1 MSHPEVNGQE
11 VRPQEPK
18 HQHSGNSELRRPD
31 PKSPDSPP
39 FDSELVAERPKPRR
53 HLRAAHR
60 SPANI
65 ALVAVG
71 GAIGTG
77 LRYGLMLIML
87 PVHGV
92 PVAIFTVNVVGAF
105 ILGLLLETLSEF
117 GPDHG
122 WSRRLRLGIGTGV
135 LGGFT
140 TYSTLATDS
149 VTLALASP
157 VIALAYGVST
167 VVIGGVASAVGIAV
181 ARHLVRPQIAKVTS

>member
-1 MSHPEVNGQE
+1 MRNEESAPI
-11 VRPQEPK
+11 
-18 HQHSGNSELRRPD
+18 
-31 PKSPDSPP
+31 
-39 FDSELVAERPKPRR
+39 DSELLAERPKPHRR
-53 HLRAAHR
+53 ARAAHR

-77 LRYGLMLIML
+77 LRYGLTLIMP
-87 PVHGV
+87 PVAGV
-92 PVAIFTVNVVGAF
+92 PVAIFTVNIVGAF
-105 ILGLLLETLSEF
+105 LLGLLLETLSEF

-140 TYSTLATDS
+140 TYSTLATDN

-157 VIALAYGVST
+157 AIALAYGLGT
-167 VVIGGVASAVGIAV
+167 VIIGGIASVGGIAV
-181 ARHLVRPQIAKVTS
+181 ARQALRPRIARSAS